1 MYKKKLTW
9 WISAAMVLLMFT
21 LSGCQAVQGLDLAG
35 AIQNDWA
42 VKSSESK
49 GTLQLEF
56 VPGDISKLSTEEQ
69 KALTTLQNVKIELTN
84 VKTQDAQHISADGTI
99 TYSKGTIPFK
109 LATEG
114 TKFILGVEGAKKPI
128 VFDVLGGSNLSF
140 TKLLPAAVQE
150 QFGNKIADIK
160 SAIIGLILANTPN
173 PSNISVTPVTDKVNG
188 ESLSLQKTH
197 IELSGTELASLLK
210 KLLSNVLADEAGLKD
225 LISQLYDALSPIIEE
240 QIKGGST
247 DFSLKI
253 LSNKQLA
260 VGLVYPPVQDFLKKT
275 AASLDK
281 MIAGDAL
288 GEPGILPIQDL
299 FNSKSALQTDIYT
312 DADKQVRKQSLALN
326 VPLTNTSSGIA
337 VLKLSYVSE
346 TWNINKP
353 VTANTINISDG
364 ALNIGMEASSIYSLL
379 NNLDK
384 QSLIYKLLKDDL
396 KVTKKEVNLK
406 LNDGASGAESDSP
419 QPFINSDNKTMV
431 PVRFISEKLGAEVGW
446 NGDLQQVTIKD
457 LLTGATIVLKLDS
470 KIASV
475 NGASVELESAATLHN
490 GSTFVPIRFI
500 AEQLGGKVSFND
512 DTRVVTIKRD

>member
-9 WISAAMVLLMFT
+9 WISAAMVLMMFT

-56 VPGDISKLSTEEQ
+56 VPSDTSKLFTEEQ
-69 KALTTLQNVKIELTN
+69 KALTALQNVKIELTN
-84 VKTQDAQHISADGTI
+84 VKTQDAQHLSADGTI

-114 TKFILGVEGAKKPI
+114 TKFILSVEGAKKPI

-188 ESLSLQKTH
+188 ESLSLQKAH

-210 KLLSNVLADEAGLKD
+210 KLLSNVLADEAGLKE

-260 VGLVYPPVQDFLKKT
+260 VGLVYPPIQDFLKKT

-299 FNSKSALQTDIYT
+299 FNSKSTLQADIYT

-326 VPLTNTSSGIA
+326 VPITNTSSGVA
-337 VLKLSYVSE
+337 ALKLSYVSE

-353 VTANTINISDG
+353 VTANTIDISGG
-364 ALNIGMEASSIYSLL
+364 ALNVGLEASSIYSLL

-384 QSLIYKLLKDDL
+384 QSLIYKLLKEDL
-396 KVTKKEVNLK
+396 KVTKKEVNLSTTGSASDK
-406 LNDGASGAESDSP
+406 L
-419 QPFINSDNKTMV
+419 QPFINSDGKTMV
-431 PVRFISEKLGAEVGW
+431 PVRFISEKLGAEVSW

-457 LLTGATIVLKLDS
+457 LLTGATVILKLDS

-475 NGASVELESAATLHN
+475 NGASVELESAATLHHE
-490 GSTFVPIRFI
+490 STFVPIRFI

-512 DTRVVTIKRD
+512 NTRVVTIKRD

>member
-9 WISAAMVLLMFT
+9 WISAAMVLMMFT

-56 VPGDISKLSTEEQ
+56 VPGDTSKLSTEEQ
-69 KALTTLQNVKIELTN
+69 KALTALQNVKIELTN
-84 VKTQDAQHISADGTI
+84 VKTQDAQHLSADGTI

-114 TKFILGVEGAKKPI
+114 TKFILSVEGAKKPI

-173 PSNISVTPVTDKVNG
+173 PSNISVTPFTDKVNG
-188 ESLSLQKTH
+188 ESLSLQKAH

-210 KLLSNVLADEAGLKD
+210 KLLSNVLADEAGLKE

-260 VGLVYPPVQDFLKKT
+260 VGLVYPPIQDFLKKT

-281 MIAGDAL
+281 MIAGDASN
-288 GEPGILPIQDL
+288 EPGILPIQDL
-299 FNSKSALQTDIYT
+299 FNSNSSLQADIYT

-326 VPLTNTSSGIA
+326 VPITNTSSGVA
-337 VLKLSYVSE
+337 ALKLSYVSE

-353 VTANTINISDG
+353 VTANTIDISGG
-364 ALNIGMEASSIYSLL
+364 ALNVGLEASSIYSLL

-384 QSLIYKLLKDDL
+384 QSLIYKLLKEDL
-396 KVTKKEVNLK
+396 KVTKKEVNLSTT
-406 LNDGASGAESDSP
+406 GSASDEL
-419 QPFINSDNKTMV
+419 QPFINSDGKTMV
-431 PVRFISEKLGAEVGW
+431 PVRFISEKLGAEVSW

-457 LLTGATIVLKLDS
+457 LLTGATVILKLDS

-475 NGASVELESAATLHN
+475 NGASVELESAATLHHE
-490 GSTFVPIRFI
+490 STFVPIRFI

>member
-9 WISAAMVLLMFT
+9 WISAAMVLMMFT

-42 VKSSESK
+42 MKSSESK

-56 VPGDISKLSTEEQ
+56 VPGDTSKLSTEEQ
-69 KALTTLQNVKIELTN
+69 KALTALQNVKIELTN
-84 VKTQDAQHISADGTI
+84 VKTQDAQHLSADGTI

-114 TKFILGVEGAKKPI
+114 TKFILSVEGAKKPI

-188 ESLSLQKTH
+188 ESLSLQKAH

-210 KLLSNVLADEAGLKD
+210 KLLSNVLADEAGLKE

-260 VGLVYPPVQDFLKKT
+260 VGLVYPPIQDFLRKT

-299 FNSKSALQTDIYT
+299 FNSKSTLQADIYT

-326 VPLTNTSSGIA
+326 VPITNTSSGVA
-337 VLKLSYVSE
+337 ALKLSYVSE

-353 VTANTINISDG
+353 VTANTIDISGG
-364 ALNIGMEASSIYSLL
+364 ALNVGLEASSIYSLL

-384 QSLIYKLLKDDL
+384 QSLIYKLLKEDL
-396 KVTKKEVNLK
+396 KVTKKEVNLSTT
-406 LNDGASGAESDSP
+406 GSASDEL
-419 QPFINSDNKTMV
+419 QPFINSDGKTMV
-431 PVRFISEKLGAEVGW
+431 PVRFISEKLGAEVSW

-457 LLTGATIVLKLDS
+457 LLTGATVILKLDS

-475 NGASVELESAATLHN
+475 NGASVELESAATLHHE
-490 GSTFVPIRFI
+490 STFVPIRFI

-512 DTRVVTIKRD
+512 NTRVVTIKRD

>member
-9 WISAAMVLLMFT
+9 WISAAMVLMMFT

-56 VPGDISKLSTEEQ
+56 VPGDTSKLSTEEQ
-69 KALTTLQNVKIELTN
+69 KALTALQNVKIELTN
-84 VKTQDAQHISADGTI
+84 VKTQDAQHLSADGTI

-114 TKFILGVEGAKKPI
+114 TKFILSVEGAKKPI

-188 ESLSLQKTH
+188 ESLSLQKAH

-210 KLLSNVLADEAGLKD
+210 KLLSNVLADEAGLKE

-260 VGLVYPPVQDFLKKT
+260 VGLVYPPIQDFLKKT

-281 MIAGDAL
+281 MIAGDASI
-288 GEPGILPIQDL
+288 EPGILPIQDL
-299 FNSKSALQTDIYT
+299 FNSKSTLQADIYT

-326 VPLTNTSSGIA
+326 VPITNTSSGVA
-337 VLKLSYVSE
+337 ALKLSYVSE

-353 VTANTINISDG
+353 VTANTIDISGG
-364 ALNIGMEASSIYSLL
+364 ALNVGLEASSIYSLL

-384 QSLIYKLLKDDL
+384 QSLIYKLLKEDL
-396 KVTKKEVNLK
+396 KVTKKEVNLSTT
-406 LNDGASGAESDSP
+406 GSASDEL
-419 QPFINSDNKTMV
+419 QPFINSDGKTMV
-431 PVRFISEKLGAEVGW
+431 PVRFISEKLGAEVSW

-457 LLTGATIVLKLDS
+457 LLTGATVILKLDS

-475 NGASVELESAATLHN
+475 NGASVELESAATLHHE
-490 GSTFVPIRFI
+490 STFVPIRFI